1 MRRKKKRKKKY
12 RNESTNP
19 KFIFRLTIT
28 DRGWFARDGGN
39 GDWNTVWKCKLLQE
53 DRGGEEDGEEE
64 TGEENGR
71 CLFYEVAKTY
81 DIPTKWFPFRVFD
94 FLFHFFLAPV
104 HSSLS
109 SPSSNRL
116 RF

>member
-1 MRRKKKRKKKY
+1 MHGAKGMGIGTPYENASCYKK
-12 RNESTNP
+12 
-19 KFIFRLTIT
+19 I
-28 DRGWFARDGGN
+28 G
-39 GDWNTVWKCKLLQE
+39 
-53 DRGGEEDGEEE
+53 GGEEDGEEE

-94 FLFHFFLAPV
+94 FLFHFFLAPL